1 MTQGTDRGTSQK
13 ALLKKVEAAYLKIE
27 KDGVKP
33 TVEAV
38 RGIVG
43 GSYST
48 LCPAVRTVK
57 ERLEAERYQ
66 ADALPDMPDDVKDIF
81 DAAWQRAYRL
91 ADETSVAAQ
100 KSFAADLERK
110 DVEIAEREG
119 VIADL
124 ETEVETLK
132 QEVTDIREA
141 QYEAQLDASEQR
153 RLRQN
158 AENEMM
164 IMSAKLEERDRVLSR
179 LLPIP
184 EMQARSGE
192 EADTATKP

>member
-1 MTQGTDRGTSQK
+1 MTKGTDRGTSQK

-33 TVEAV
+33 TVEAI
-38 RGIVG
+38 RGIIG

-66 ADALPDMPDDVKDIF
+66 ADVLPDMPDDVKEIF
-81 DAAWQRAYRL
+81 DAAWQRVYML
-91 ADETSVAAQ
+91 ADANSVAAQ

-110 DVEIAEREG
+110 DVELAERED

-124 ETEVETLK
+124 EKEVETLK
-132 QEVTDIREA
+132 RTMGDIR
-141 QYEAQLDASEQR
+141 QSQHDAQLDANEQHR
-153 RLRQN
+153 RRQN
-158 AENEMM
+158 AENDLM
-164 IMSAKLEERDRVLSR
+164 IVTAKLEERDRVLSR

-184 EMQARSGE
+184 EKQARSGE
-192 EADTATKP
+192 EADTATKR